1 MTKKENKQQ
10 LTTEELKKV
19 QDLAQKSNNLVYD
32 LGLLSIR
39 NNAVTQA
46 HAAVTKEMN
55 ELKADLQKIYG
66 EVNIDLKDGTISPLE
81 KKEEEEVKEEECKDC
96 PEEKEEDKK

>member
-1 MTKKENKQQ
+1 
-10 LTTEELKKV
+10 
-19 QDLAQKSNNLVYD
+19 
-32 LGLLSIR
+32 
-39 NNAVTQA
+39 
-46 HAAVTKEMN
+46 MN

>member
-1 MTKKENKQQ
+1 MINI
-10 LTTEELKKV
+10 KV
-19 QDLAQKSNNLVYD
+19 QYNLVYD

>member
-46 HAAVTKEMN
+46 HAAVFKRWN
-55 ELKADLQKIYG
+55 Y
-66 EVNIDLKDGTISPLE
+66 
-81 KKEEEEVKEEECKDC
+81 
-96 PEEKEEDKK
+96 